1 MLSVLH
7 KAPQCDGPLP
17 QYTPHLSVNSVL
29 QHTLQA
35 LSDILLFVHF
45 MTVICLSRKAKV
57 LVSMALWAVLFCI
70 PQGADPYSS
79 VPLSNSSTWGMA
91 VQHLPAL
98 GLV

>member
-45 MTVICLSRKAKV
+45 MTAICLSRKAKV
-57 LVSMALWAVLFCI
+57 LVSTAL
-70 PQGADPYSS
+70 
-79 VPLSNSSTWGMA
+79 
-91 VQHLPAL
+91 
-98 GLV
+98 